1 MRTLLT
7 SLIKAFPITL
17 SVLFVFIV
25 SSCGTQNQK
34 YSSSDGI
41 YTSENIANANNS
53 EQEVDKTNYYK
64 QYFKSKAGA
73 YEELPEEGAI
83 FTDIEAYKTEDILD
97 EDGYIV
103 TEEVSYEEGY
113 GAWGSNADNVTV
125 NIKNVAGKENGIN
138 SYGE

>member
-7 SLIKAFPITL
+7 SLKKAFPITL
-17 SVLFVFIV
+17 SVLFVVIV

-41 YTSENIANANNS
+41 YTSDIANANNS

-97 EDGYIV
+97 EDAYIV

-113 GAWGSNADNVTV
+113 GACGSNADNVTV
-125 NIKNVAGKENGIN
+125 NIYNGDG
-138 SYGE
+138 YGN